1 MSGVYSVAP
10 ALRAFG
16 TDFGNGDWDQQF
28 FPVDDE
34 SARAVASKKA
44 VLTIESSRY
53 VGRHRVP
60 PQMESVVARWVAKES
75 GQPIQPLDLLMTN
88 VAEDL
93 AIVVQREHEDH
104 LAYLHVCSPSH
115 WGMDEKLGQSF
126 FATHQ
131 PVPGIER
138 VNAAAT
144 GLVRAMISGT
154 PKVRFVWTVETDDDF
169 NHHPSRP
176 AGREFG
182 PDRPFFIRWERQITV
197 GFPELNAAAFL
208 IRVGFC
214 PESEI
219 LPYADRRDSLIS
231 SLESMP
237 PASRVYKGLTEE
249 KFANLMKRL
258 RMSPN

>member
-16 TDFGNGDWDQQF
+16 TDFGNGDWDREF

-34 SARAVASKKA
+34 SPRAITGKREELKRSAQ
-44 VLTIESSRY
+44 LY

-60 PQMESVVARWVAKES
+60 ARVEQVVAEWVAKES
-75 GQPIQPLDLLMTN
+75 GQAVRPLDSLMAN

-93 AIVVQREHEDH
+93 AIVVQDGAEDR
-104 LAYLHVCSPSH
+104 LAYLHICSSSH
-115 WGMDEKLGQSF
+115 WGMHEKLGQSF

-144 GLVRAMISGT
+144 GLVRAMITGT

-169 NHHPSRP
+169 NHHPLRP

-214 PESEI
+214 PESAI

-258 RMSPN
+258 R

>member
-16 TDFGNGDWDQQF
+16 TDFGNGDWDRQF

-44 VLTIESSRY
+44 VLAAESSRY

-60 PQMESVVARWVAKES
+60 SRVESLVARWVAEES
-75 GQPIQPLDLLMTN
+75 GQPIQPLDQLMAN

-93 AIVVQREHEDH
+93 AIVVQDKVEDR
-104 LAYLHVCSPSH
+104 LAYLHICSPSH
-115 WGMDEKLGQSF
+115 WGMVEKLGKSF
-126 FATHQ
+126 FATHL

-138 VNAAAT
+138 VNAAAV
-144 GLVRAMISGT
+144 GLVKAMITGT

-176 AGREFG
+176 MGREFG
-182 PDRPFFIRWERQITV
+182 SDTEFYVRWERQITV
-197 GFPELNAAAFL
+197 GFPDIHAAAFL

-214 PESEI
+214 SESEI
-219 LPYADRRDSLIS
+219 LPYPDRRQALIDSLQ
-231 SLESMP
+231 SMP

-249 KFANLMKRL
+249 KFANLMRRL
-258 RMSPN
+258 R